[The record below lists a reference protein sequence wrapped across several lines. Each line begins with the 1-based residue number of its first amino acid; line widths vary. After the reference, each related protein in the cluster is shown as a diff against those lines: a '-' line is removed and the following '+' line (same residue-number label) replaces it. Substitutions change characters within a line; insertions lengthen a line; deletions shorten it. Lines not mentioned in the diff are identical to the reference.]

1 MLGMTN
7 LTSRCQH
14 GCVPFGG
21 FGRGSVPCLF
31 YLPEAACIPWLMVPS
46 STSKTHHSNLWF
58 CGHISLLSPYF
69 SMDSLVYPPVG
80 VCTAEDGETYAHVG
94 EGTTIRI
101 TSKTSEMPSGYKNGC
116 NLWMQCETCKTSWF
130 PFSVSKTTYRHIR
143 NSEPVELWAVTEMLF
158 CPAVQYS
165 SYQLHIRQ
173 RHLSFKLYLIVIHLI

>member
-1 MLGMTN
+1 MAVFLLEASGEDLFPVFSIFQKLPAFLGSWSLPPPPRHITPTCGSVVTSPYCL
-7 LTSRCQH
+7 LTSQW
-14 GCVPFGG
+14 
-21 FGRGSVPCLF
+21 
-31 YLPEAACIPWLMVPS
+31 I
-46 STSKTHHSNLWF
+46 
-58 CGHISLLSPYF
+58 
-69 SMDSLVYPPVG
+69 LVYPPVG

-165 SYQLHIRQ
+165 SYQLHIRR